1 MIKSRA
7 GICSENV
14 PPVMTP
20 NPIAEEHTRW
30 IRIFSAAS
38 VSLQETL
45 YLIIGIRWM
54 VTMMG
59 KVAVQDATAWGDDL
73 VSANYKIEVI
83 KSRAGICSENVP
95 PVMTPNPIAEEHTRW
110 IRIFSAA
117 SVSLQETLYLIIGI
131 RWMVTMMGKVAV
143 QDATAWGDDLVSANS
158 SESTRFL
165 EESDVTFYF

>member
-59 KVAVQDATAWGDDL
+59 KVAVQDATAWGDD
-73 VSANYKIEVI
+73 I
-83 KSRAGICSENVP
+83 
-95 PVMTPNPIAEEHTRW
+95 
-110 IRIFSAA
+110 
-117 SVSLQETLYLIIGI
+117 
-131 RWMVTMMGKVAV
+131 
-143 QDATAWGDDLVSANS
+143 VSANS